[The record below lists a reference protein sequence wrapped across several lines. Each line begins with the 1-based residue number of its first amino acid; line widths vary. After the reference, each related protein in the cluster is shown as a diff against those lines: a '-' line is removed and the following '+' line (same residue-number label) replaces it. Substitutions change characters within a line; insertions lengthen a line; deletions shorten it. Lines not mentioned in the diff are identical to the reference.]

1 MARLP
6 HRSSYTPGPVPLA
19 AQGANRPSAA
29 FDPGAKKPGENPASS
44 PGEAV
49 PFDEAIEAMLAAG
62 GVDPVTRIRLSEARR
77 AIAEAAAER
86 RADGLEGASLT
97 HTLFQFV
104 MPRLRHPEVL
114 RTDRHR
120 TLLEGLADGLA
131 QRADDGIA
139 CAGAQVIHRELHHLT
154 LLRTARNGLVQG

>member
-6 HRSSYTPGPVPLA
+6 RRSSYTPMPASLENPGA
-19 AQGANRPSAA
+19 GRSGGANR
-29 FDPGAKKPGENPASS
+29 
-44 PGEAV
+44 AV
-49 PFDEAIEAMLAAG
+49 TRDESVPLNTAVEAMLAAG
-62 GVDPVTRIRLSEARR
+62 GVDPVTRIRLTAAQQ
-77 AIAEAAAER
+77 AIGEPDTKQDAE
-86 RADGLEGASLT
+86 GLGGIPLT

-131 QRADDGIA
+131 AGADDGIA
-139 CAGAQVIHRELHHLT
+139 RAGAQVIHRELHRLT
-154 LLRTARNGLVQG
+154 LLRTACNALVQG